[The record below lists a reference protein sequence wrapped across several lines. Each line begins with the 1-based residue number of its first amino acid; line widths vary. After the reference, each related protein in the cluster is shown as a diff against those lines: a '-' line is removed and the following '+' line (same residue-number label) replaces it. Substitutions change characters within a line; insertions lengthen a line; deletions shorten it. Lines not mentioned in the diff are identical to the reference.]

1 IYPYAD
7 DVYTTATWRS
17 LYEETI
23 NPIGVPEDEWRV
35 PKVVESAKVLPP
47 KTRRQ
52 PGRRRK
58 RRYESAEDKIK
69 ASQQSQLSK
78 KHKCGRCGKEG

>member
-1 IYPYAD
+1 
-7 DVYTTATWRS
+7 
-17 LYEETI
+17 I

-47 KTRRQ
+47 ETRRQ
-52 PGRRRK
+52 SGRRRK

-78 KHKCGRCGKEG
+78 KHKCGRCGKEGHNRVTCDVAI

>member
-1 IYPYAD
+1 SFRIYPYAD

-23 NPIGVPEDEWRV
+23 NPIGVPEDEWSI
-35 PKVVESAKVLPP
+35 PEVVESAKVLPP
-47 KTRRQ
+47 ETRRQ

-58 RRYESAEDKIK
+58 RRYESAEDKIYKSITTVTIIKK
-69 ASQQSQLSK
+69 A
-78 KHKCGRCGKEG
+78 